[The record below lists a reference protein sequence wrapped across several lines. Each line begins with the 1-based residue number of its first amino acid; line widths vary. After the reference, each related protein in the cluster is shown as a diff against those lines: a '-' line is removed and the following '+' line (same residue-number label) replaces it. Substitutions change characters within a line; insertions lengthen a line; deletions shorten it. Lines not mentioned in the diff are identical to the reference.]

1 MKKRLIAVITFAL
14 VLLSS
19 CGGQSGLNDDT
30 TSVGRYEN
38 SRIENREGSETESSA
53 RSSFL
58 ESESEL
64 SEKTLDS
71 EQTESTTE
79 SKTEQRKQTGTASK
93 SSQENKQQAQTGQ
106 KQSAGKT
113 PQTQKEQAASSKE
126 PQTQKPEAAP
136 EKPSAS
142 SKPST
147 VSKAESNPSS
157 TPQAPA
163 FHVSEYIQLA
173 KNYGQNVG
181 LALDSTATDC
191 WDDPITANANCRY
204 LKRVIQDRLDWY
216 KASGFTAF
224 WVWSEQVGSGEYLIY
239 IGYA

>member
-1 MKKRLIAVITFAL
+1 M
-14 VLLSS
+14 LSS
-19 CGGQSGLNDDT
+19 CSGQSGLNDDT
-30 TSVGRYEN
+30 TSVGRFEN
-38 SRIENREGSETESSA
+38 SRIENREESETESSV

-64 SEKTLDS
+64 SEKTLDP
-71 EQTESTTE
+71 EQAESTTE
-79 SKTEQRKQTGTASK
+79 SKKKQRKQTGAASK
-93 SSQENKQQAQTGQ
+93 SSQENKQQAQTGR
-106 KQSAGKT
+106 KQSSGKA

-157 TPQAPA
+157 APQAPA
-163 FHVSEYIQLA
+163 FHVSEYVQLA

-181 LALDSTATDC
+181 LALNTTATDC

-204 LKRVIQDRLDWY
+204 LKRNIQDRLDWY

-224 WVWSEQVGSGEYLIY
+224 WVWSEQGGTGEYLIY

>member
-1 MKKRLIAVITFAL
+1 MKKRLIAVTAFAL

-30 TSVGRYEN
+30 TSVGQFEN
-38 SRIENREGSETESSA
+38 SGIENREESETESSA

-79 SKTEQRKQTGTASK
+79 SKTEQRKQTDAASK

-147 VSKAESNPSS
+147 VSRKQSIIYSAS
-157 TPQAPA
+157 
-163 FHVSEYIQLA
+163 
-173 KNYGQNVG
+173 
-181 LALDSTATDC
+181 
-191 WDDPITANANCRY
+191 
-204 LKRVIQDRLDWY
+204 
-216 KASGFTAF
+216 SGFSCFRIYTACKEL
-224 WVWSEQVGSGEYLIY
+224 WPECRTCIGQHSYRLLGRSHYSERELPVFKT
-239 IGYA
+239 GYTRPA